1 MIQQVVWP
9 NNQIAQVNCDLVLR
23 STFHSTSPFVSG
35 DWIKK
40 WKGHALLLSM
50 ESNRCYC
57 CKSTQIGCWMH
68 FTCRPSNLF
77 TSPLHGFCSI
87 LCSIVLF
94 HIYVVDAQKLD
105 PAWSRD
111 PTKKK
116 ITQAAAPTPGGID
129 VDEGSEGDKVDH
141 LRFFW
146 DGSSQKWL
154 IHMGW
159 FNVSYW
165 CLLMFI
171 GVWWWLMVLYCLFNV
186 LIVFHP
192 SRLIWK

>member
-57 CKSTQIGCWMH
+57 CKSTQIACWMH

-146 DGSSQKWL
+146 GMVRWAKNGWYIWVGLMYL
-154 IHMGW
+154 IG
-159 FNVSYW
+159 VYW
-165 CLLMFI
+165 CLLVFD
-171 GVWWWLMVLYCLFNV
+171 GGWWCFTVSLTFW
-186 LIVFHP
+186 
-192 SRLIWK
+192 

>member
-57 CKSTQIGCWMH
+57 CESTQIACWMH
-68 FTCRPSNLF
+68 FICRPSNLF

-94 HIYVVDAQKLD
+94 HISVVDAQKLD

-146 DGSSQKWL
+146 GMVRWAKNCWYIWGGLMYL
-154 IHMGW
+154 IG
-159 FNVSYW
+159 VYW
-165 CLLMFI
+165 CLLVFD
-171 GVWWWLMVLYCLFNV
+171 GGWWCFT
-186 LIVFHP
+186 VF
-192 SRLIWK
+192 LTFW